1 MPCLKSGQVTDKS
14 KKEFLIV
21 KSFAYVCKCS
31 MTSKFVMGKYCV
43 YVSLYEIS
51 QQSKSASQILQTSNI
66 IFVIKIL
73 KSFFFKNHSMHIFI
87 SYSSGYWI
95 IKLKR
100 NSVVGLGE
108 GGIMFI
114 QKDIVYHETDVFG
127 VTYNTLINAKIHFQG
142 SYNTWLTHLLGKR
155 GWMLKQAGS

>member
-1 MPCLKSGQVTDKS
+1 
-14 KKEFLIV
+14 
-21 KSFAYVCKCS
+21 
-31 MTSKFVMGKYCV
+31 
-43 YVSLYEIS
+43 
-51 QQSKSASQILQTSNI
+51 
-66 IFVIKIL
+66 
-73 KSFFFKNHSMHIFI
+73 MHIFI

-142 SYNTWLTHLLGKR
+142 SYDTWLTQLLGDW